1 MDGLG
6 QDEEVIGQESAV
18 IGKECGSGFFK
29 FFLIHNLKL
38 LLLPHSRSSASIRG
52 LTSSFRISNLRF
64 SASPPRPLATFAPW
78 R

>member
-6 QDEEVIGQESAV
+6 QDEELIGQESAV
-18 IGKECGSGFFK
+18 IGEECRSGFFI
-29 FFLIHNLKL
+29 FFHIHNLKL
-38 LLLPHSRSSASIRG
+38 LLLPHSRSSASIRS

-64 SASPPRPLATFAPW
+64 SASPPRSFATFVPW